1 MYFRLGMHL
10 FLIAVA
16 ISVAKTLSIIPFVLP
31 VAILTT
37 LAAARNRNKYF
48 DAVDMFWLLNQLA
61 FVAAPARSFG
71 EPDDSILFSR
81 GVIVQFDFA
90 QYVYP
95 QIDLILLFTFITLA
109 TIVNF
114 VILPKTQILRRR
126 TNHQL
131 NMPLT
136 LLLAFLLVS
145 FVALIVMGG
154 GLANTLMPRYEKV
167 RSGGTF
173 IAVIPMGFYLA
184 SFWLT
189 AIKLKSARLL
199 VRVITHLLIVVLT
212 LILYNPFNAPRFF
225 LIQAWMPYFLIVF
238 PRMRQMKIFI
248 GGLAFGM
255 IVLMPILS
263 ATTRHGT
270 GADLSD
276 LEISGTKFLGF
287 MDTHI
292 VMLHMV
298 DMVMRDG
305 YQLGSSTLAAVG
317 FFVPRAIW
325 PDKPIAIN
333 LVVGSELFGYGFVG
347 TSNLSG
353 PIIGDFYFDFG
364 LLGLIVGS
372 VLVALFFR
380 RFLRQGLVVN
390 GIPLVEYITIAALPI
405 IFRGAVG
412 SVIGPVA
419 FSLGACFVLVLVIN
433 RIRLKPSRLP
443 SAGLSP
449 PHRQDAT
456 DHAHRLSERRV
467 PHLDQGTS

>member
-1 MYFRLGMHL
+1 MYLRLGMHL
-10 FLIAVA
+10 FLIAVT

-131 NMPLT
+131 NIPLP

-145 FVALIVMGG
+145 LVALIVMGG

-167 RSGGTF
+167 RSEGTF
-173 IAVIPMGFYLA
+173 IAVIPMGLYLA

-212 LILYNPFNAPRFF
+212 LVLYNPFNAPRFF
-225 LIQAWMPYFLIVF
+225 LIQAWMPYFLIAF

-263 ATTRHGT
+263 ATTRYGV
-270 GADLSD
+270 GAELSD
-276 LEISGTKFLGF
+276 LEISGTSFLGF

-292 VMLHMV
+292 VMLHIV
-298 DMVMRDG
+298 DMVMRGG
-305 YQLGSSTLAAVG
+305 YQFGSSTLAAIG

-325 PDKPIAIN
+325 PDKPIVIAQ
-333 LVVGSELFGYGFVG
+333 VVGGELFGYGFVG

-353 PIIGDFYFDFG
+353 SIIGDFYFDFG
-364 LLGLIVGS
+364 LLGVIVGS

-380 RFLRQGLVVN
+380 NFLRQGLVVN
-390 GIPLVEYITIAALPI
+390 DTPLVEYITIAALPI
-405 IFRGAVG
+405 VFRGAVG
-412 SVIGPVA
+412 AVIAPVA
-419 FSLGACFVLVLVIN
+419 FSLGACILLVLVVN
-433 RIRLKPSRLP
+433 RFRLR
-443 SAGLSP
+443 
-449 PHRQDAT
+449 PHRLARAT
-456 DHAHRLSERRV
+456 STAPLPTSE
-467 PHLDQGTS
+467 SENA